1 MITQCS
7 KCHKKFK
14 ADDLIKGRKVRCPNC
29 NQYFVAIDTRVA
41 TSSISPKSTVS
52 AEDHPKTVPSLAE
65 QVSNDVAAV
74 NDDNY
79 QLSLMELVAS
89 YCDLLHRAKK
99 DGKIGFIVACSLTPL
114 WLFIFIV
121 SLIKVD
127 TSMTAGAIGIMV
139 VQAIMISF
147 SYKLWKNPTRTLVII
162 SMLSNIVLSI
172 IYVIAFGIALN
183 YGYIALG
190 VLIWFPLWIARAEY
204 NRMLSATMRQYDNYN
219 FESELIEIVEQILDT
234 IRNGE
239 TKNIS
244 LTGSKPWQGYLLER
258 YGVFTSVVRVDGP
271 YTFKPKVTK
280 YLFLEREEVIIKVK
294 KKLLGKYFFVDLYLH
309 GIHSSG
315 TISYKDIQKLNE
327 WKSESSSLSGS

>member
-7 KCHKKFK
+7 ICHKKFK
-14 ADDLIKGRKVRCPNC
+14 ADDRIKGRKVRCPNC
-29 NQYFVAIDTRVA
+29 NQYFVAIDMRVA
-41 TSSISPKSTVS
+41 SSPTSPKSTVS
-52 AEDHPKTVPSLAE
+52 AEDRPKTVPSLAD
-65 QVSNDVAAV
+65 QVSKDVAVV
-74 NDDNY
+74 NDDND
-79 QLSLMELVAS
+79 QLPLMELVAS

-99 DGKIGFIVACSLTPL
+99 DGKIGFIVACSLTPF
-114 WLFIFIV
+114 WLLIFIV

-127 TSMTAGAIGIMV
+127 ISMTAGSIGAIIAL
-139 VQAIMISF
+139 AIMISF

-162 SMLSNIVLSI
+162 SMLLNIVLSI
-172 IYVIAFGIALN
+172 IYVIAFGIALD

-190 VLIWFPLWIARAEY
+190 AFIWFPLWIARAEY
-204 NRMLSATMRQYDNYN
+204 NRMLSATMRQYDKYK
-219 FESELIEIVEQILDT
+219 FDSELIDKVDQILDT

-239 TKNIS
+239 TSNIS
-244 LTGSKPWQGYLLER
+244 LIGSKPRQGYLFEK

-294 KKLLGKYFFVDLYLH
+294 KKLFGNYFAVDLYLH

-315 TISYKDIQKLNE
+315 TISHKDIRKLNE